1 LSLKFLIGFVIFFNF
16 FLSVQANEKKKIID
30 YLSQVYNFTFNFEQ
44 ITNEKIETGG
54 CMLVFDNKLKC
65 NYKGKLQKEIIVNK
79 KTLVILQKR
88 YNKIYFY
95 PISKSPFINILNKN
109 KLLNLIK
116 SSNLVINENIELV
129 YFDENQKKITVFF
142 EKEKYELIG
151 WLVEDKFLNKIYFTL
166 KIEKTNTQIDD
177 ENFKIPT
184 EY

>member
-1 LSLKFLIGFVIFFNF
+1 
-16 FLSVQANEKKKIID
+16 
-30 YLSQVYNFTFNFEQ
+30 
-44 ITNEKIETGG
+44 
-54 CMLVFDNKLKC
+54 M
-65 NYKGKLQKEIIVNK
+65 
-79 KTLVILQKR
+79 
-88 YNKIYFY
+88 
-95 PISKSPFINILNKN
+95 NKN